1 MNVILDRIKER
12 QEILEGMHE
21 LMEHL
26 EKQPELLQEI
36 DRKIGDMEERIK
48 RAIQQQQPQGGGGA
62 AEEAAVEAPSAEEVK
77 QIVTGAVAFGTNE
90 IVERLNQLEVRF
102 DLHHPYVYPLA
113 SGSH

>member
-1 MNVILDRIKER
+1 
-12 QEILEGMHE
+12 MHE

-26 EKQPELLQEI
+26 DNQQPELLQEI

-90 IVERLNQLEVRF
+90 IVERLNQLEVRCDF
-102 DLHHPYVYPLA
+102 RYPY
-113 SGSH
+113 